1 MISFLLTLAVQ
12 LRPSAPSLKRLLRL
26 SGSGALVL
34 GLGLS
39 GAQAQLAPAGAVTAT
54 ATVTTPTRPAT
65 IGIALTQAKVV
76 KSADGKEQLLD
87 AASVKPGDVLE
98 YRAVYTNRSDK
109 AVTGVLATLPVAE
122 GLVYQPG
129 SARPSAGAGLVQ
141 AATKDGVFA
150 AEPLMRQVQGKSE
163 PVPYADYRA
172 LRWNLGSLGAKAQ
185 ATVSARAAV
194 EVFVP
199 VIVSATPGVA
209 IGAAGG
215 AQAPL
220 AAALTASAPP

>member
-12 LRPSAPSLKRLLRL
+12 LRPSASSLKHVLRL

-39 GAQAQLAPAGAVTAT
+39 SAQAQLAPAGAVTAPAT
-54 ATVTTPTRPAT
+54 ATAPTRPAT
-65 IGIALTQAKVV
+65 VGIALTQAKVV

-109 AVTGVLATLPVAE
+109 AVTGVLATLPVLE
-122 GLVYQPG
+122 DLVYQPG
-129 SARPSAGAGLVQ
+129 SARLVQ
-141 AATKDGVFA
+141 AATKNGVSA
-150 AEPLMRQVQGKSE
+150 AEPLMRPVQSKSE

-172 LRWNLGSLGAKAQ
+172 LRWSSGPWAPRRKPW
-185 ATVSARAAV
+185 SARATV
-194 EVFVP
+194 EVFTPVTVP
-199 VIVSATPGVA
+199 AIPGVA

-215 AQAPL
+215 TQVPSVT
-220 AAALTASAPP
+220 ALTASAPL